1 MIFSKFQFSRIL
13 FFLMIICVLF
23 SCKSLNKPE
32 KESDELETKE
42 VSKRMVYWE
51 KAMEQEFRMLR
62 NPQTGKIPEGIYE
75 AELIQ
80 AKEVLQKQIQE
91 GRVSANTYTF
101 QGPENLGGRVRSV
114 VYDKRYNGT
123 SNKIILAGGVS
134 GGLFKSTDD
143 GATWTRKS
151 PLTTHYSCTSIA
163 QDTRAG
169 FEDTWYYATGEAT
182 GNSTSATGAFY
193 GGHGVF
199 KSTDNGETWSRLTAS
214 NTSAVESFSTAADFI
229 MKVAV
234 DPTNG
239 NVYAAAACTI
249 LRSTDGGT
257 TWSTSL
263 SGTLASASQITDIVI
278 TSTGRFYASFSGNS
292 PTTVDGVWTSTT
304 GASGFWTKIAGT
316 SSGTTPLGWDAK
328 DSYGRVVLGV
338 APSSENILYVLYAKS
353 TASSCAGTPAPEA
366 KLFKWNQTTTTWTDL
381 SAFLPDEVGC
391 LDGNDPFAVQGGYDL
406 VVAVKPDDPS
416 TVIIGGTNAYRSTDG
431 FTTTVNVKRIGGYAS
446 PASYSLY
453 ASSHPDIHAFAFQP
467 TSASVMICGND
478 GGLQRTTD
486 ITAST
491 VSWSNISSGFRT
503 YQYYYVAID
512 PRSGNAKVMGGA
524 QDNGSTRNTGGS
536 GTSFESVWG
545 GDGVAV
551 GLSDDISGTTYEFV
565 GSQQGSI
572 SRRASTL
579 SANFGTS
586 IRPTAATSSDPFV
599 TVFHLDQD
607 NSTNLYYANENK
619 LFKTSSSSTVS
630 TGTWTEFTG
639 VATAVGGG
647 TDISAIATSRG
658 TYSGSTSSLF
668 IGTASAKV
676 FRIDDPV
683 AAGGAAIPADIS
695 GASFPGSSYVSSVSV
710 NPRNDD
716 TVLVTFSNYG
726 VSSVFWTGN
735 ANTAS
740 PTWRLVEG
748 NLPLP
753 SYRSS
758 AIVFNAG
765 LVEYYVGTS
774 VGLYRA
780 VIDGTSDV
788 SAASTTWV
796 QEGST
801 NIGNAVISHLAY
813 RVSDN
818 NLLVGTHGNGM
829 WRSTITALPVNFTS
843 FSGSSEKN
851 QNKLYWTVQNEINNK
866 GYFIERMQ
874 KGENSF
880 SNIGFVAAYGDG
892 NSSSSNTYQFVD
904 NKIDL
909 ASDLCQYRLKQTDK
923 DGQYKYSSIVLL
935 SRKPSIKLVEY
946 ISNDKNNLLIR
957 MNNITGESLQIRIF
971 DVSGRIFIREN
982 SAATTQTINISSLS
996 SGVYYVDI
1004 IQKNKKVFV
1013 QKFIK

>member
-1 MIFSKFQFSRIL
+1 MNNYKHHFTKIL
-13 FFLMIICVLF
+13 FFLLIICVLF
-23 SCKSLNKPE
+23 GCKNVNKHE
-32 KESDELETKE
+32 NESENLKVKEISNK
-42 VSKRMVYWE
+42 MVYWE
-51 KAMEQEFRMLR
+51 KAMEQEFKMLR
-62 NPQTGKIPEGIYE
+62 NPQTGKIPEGIYD
-75 AELIQ
+75 AELLQ
-80 AKEVLQKQIQE
+80 AKQVLQKQIQE

-123 SNKIILAGGVS
+123 SNKIIMAGGVS
-134 GGLFKSTDD
+134 GGVFKSTDD

-151 PLTTHYSCTSIA
+151 PLTAHYSCTSIA

-193 GGHGVF
+193 SGHGVF

-214 NTSAVESFSTAADFI
+214 NSSSVETFSTASDFI

-239 NVYAAAACTI
+239 YVYMAAACTI
-249 LRSTDGGT
+249 LRSADGGT
-257 TWSTSL
+257 SWSSVL
-263 SGTLASASQITDIVI
+263 SGTLSTSSQITDIVI
-278 TSTGRFYASFSGNS
+278 TSTGRLYASFSGNS
-292 PTTVDGVWTSTT
+292 PTSVDGVWTSTT
-304 GASGFWTKIAGT
+304 GASGSWTKIAGT
-316 SSGTTPLGWDAK
+316 SSGSTPVGWDAK
-328 DSYGRVVLGV
+328 DSYGRVVLAV
-338 APSSENILYVLYAKS
+338 APSSENVLYVLYAKS
-353 TASSCAGTPAPEA
+353 TSSSCGGSPAPEA
-366 KLFKWNQTTTTWTDL
+366 KLFKWDQLTTAWTNL
-381 SAFLPDEVGC
+381 SAFLPDEAGC

-406 VVAVKPDDPS
+406 VVAVKPDDPL
-416 TVIIGGTNAYRSTDG
+416 TVLIGGTNAYRSTDG

-446 PASYSLY
+446 SASYSLY
-453 ASSHPDIHAFAFQP
+453 ASSHSDIHAFAFQP
-467 TSASVMICGND
+467 TSSSIMICGND
-478 GGLQRTTD
+478 GGLQRTSD

-491 VSWSNISSGFRT
+491 VSWSNISTGFRT

-524 QDNGSTRNTGGS
+524 QDNGSTRNTGGT

-545 GDGVAV
+545 GDGVSV
-551 GLSDDISGTTYEFV
+551 GLSDEISGTTYEFV
-565 GSQQGSI
+565 GSQEGSI

-586 IRPTAATSSDPFV
+586 IRPTSATSSSPFV

-607 NSTNLYYANENK
+607 NSTNLYYANSNK

-639 VATAVGGG
+639 VATAVGSG
-647 TDISAIATSRG
+647 TDISVIATSRG

-668 IGTASAKV
+668 IGTETAKV

-683 AAGGAAIPADIS
+683 AAAGGAIPVDIS
-695 GASFPGSSYVSSVSV
+695 GASFPSGGYVSSISI

-726 VSSVFWTGN
+726 VSSAFWTGN
-735 ANTAS
+735 ANSAT
-740 PTWRLVEG
+740 PTWRNVEG

-758 AIVFNAG
+758 AIVFNGG
-765 LVEYYVGTS
+765 LIEYYVGTS

-788 SAASTTWV
+788 SATSTTWA

-813 RVSDN
+813 RVNDN

-829 WRSTITALPVNFTS
+829 WRSTITALPVNFSS
-843 FSGSSEKN
+843 FTGSSEKN
-851 QNKLYWTVQNEINNK
+851 QNKLFWTVQNEINNK
-866 GYFIERMQ
+866 GYYIERMQ
-874 KGENSF
+874 RGENSF
-880 SNIGFVAAYGDG
+880 SNIGFVEAQGSG
-892 NSSSSNTYQFVD
+892 NSSTSITYQFTD

-909 ASDLCQYRLKQTDK
+909 ASDICQYRLKQTDK
-923 DGQYKYSSIVLL
+923 DGQFKYSSIVLL

-971 DVSGRIFIREN
+971 DNLGRIFIREN
-982 SAATTQTINISSLS
+982 TAATSQAINISNLS

-1013 QKFIK
+1013 QKFVK